1 MLLILQINTFEVR
14 RNEATR
20 LILEIA
26 SIGCFSSYFGI
37 SSHKRVFGDDFHP
50 DSFKRFGNALLTSYV
65 VVGIL
70 LIGNLF
76 FYADSR
82 HRPLAPLVGMVFAL
96 SVGLL
101 ISWILISYEN
111 LLLEANSGLRAQML
125 SNVVRLLV
133 SVTAMGLASILA
145 IGTTFALITGRPR
158 RELFFEEE

>member
-1 MLLILQINTFEVR
+1 MRQQGSSWKLLVLAGSLPILVLVAINVS
-14 RNEATR
+14 
-20 LILEIA
+20 L
-26 SIGCFSSYFGI
+26 
-37 SSHKRVFGDDFHP
+37 GDDFHP

>member
-1 MLLILQINTFEVR
+1 MRQQGSSWKLLVLAASLPILVLVAINVS
-14 RNEATR
+14 
-20 LILEIA
+20 L
-26 SIGCFSSYFGI
+26 
-37 SSHKRVFGDDFHP
+37 GDDFHP

-145 IGTTFALITGRPR
+145 IGTTFALIAGRPR

>member
-1 MLLILQINTFEVR
+1 MRQQGSSWKLLALAASLPILVLVAINVS
-14 RNEATR
+14 
-20 LILEIA
+20 L
-26 SIGCFSSYFGI
+26 
-37 SSHKRVFGDDFHP
+37 GDDFHP

-82 HRPLAPLVGMVFAL
+82 HRPLAPLVGMAFAL

>member
-1 MLLILQINTFEVR
+1 MRQQGSSWKLLVLAASLPVLVLVAINVS
-14 RNEATR
+14 
-20 LILEIA
+20 L
-26 SIGCFSSYFGI
+26 
-37 SSHKRVFGDDFHP
+37 GDDFHP

-82 HRPLAPLVGMVFAL
+82 HRPFAPLVGMVFAL

-101 ISWILISYEN
+101 ISWILISYQN

-158 RELFFEEE
+158 RELFLEEE

>member
-1 MLLILQINTFEVR
+1 MKQQGSSWKLLVLAASLPILVLVAINVS
-14 RNEATR
+14 
-20 LILEIA
+20 L
-26 SIGCFSSYFGI
+26 
-37 SSHKRVFGDDFHP
+37 GDDFHP

-158 RELFFEEE
+158 RELFSEEE

>member
-1 MLLILQINTFEVR
+1 MKQQGSSWKLLVLAASLPILVLVAINVS
-14 RNEATR
+14 
-20 LILEIA
+20 L
-26 SIGCFSSYFGI
+26 
-37 SSHKRVFGDDFHP
+37 GDDFHP

-145 IGTTFALITGRPR
+145 IGTTLSLIHI
-158 RELFFEEE
+158 

>member
-1 MLLILQINTFEVR
+1 MRQQGSSWKLLVLAASLPILVLVAINVS
-14 RNEATR
+14 
-20 LILEIA
+20 L
-26 SIGCFSSYFGI
+26 
-37 SSHKRVFGDDFHP
+37 GDDFHP

-145 IGTTFALITGRPR
+145 IGTTFALITGRAR

>member
-1 MLLILQINTFEVR
+1 MKQQGSSWKLLVLAASLPILVLVAINVS
-14 RNEATR
+14 
-20 LILEIA
+20 L
-26 SIGCFSSYFGI
+26 
-37 SSHKRVFGDDFHP
+37 GDDFHP

-145 IGTTFALITGRPR
+145 IGTTFALIAGRPR

>member
-1 MLLILQINTFEVR
+1 MKQQGSSWKLLVLAASLPILVLVAINVS
-14 RNEATR
+14 
-20 LILEIA
+20 L
-26 SIGCFSSYFGI
+26 
-37 SSHKRVFGDDFHP
+37 GDDFHP

-158 RELFFEEE
+158 RELFIEEE

>member
-1 MLLILQINTFEVR
+1 MRQQGSSWKLLVLAASLPILVLVAINVS
-14 RNEATR
+14 
-20 LILEIA
+20 L
-26 SIGCFSSYFGI
+26 
-37 SSHKRVFGDDFHP
+37 GDDFHP

-125 SNVVRLLV
+125 SNVVRFLV

>member
-1 MLLILQINTFEVR
+1 MRQQGSSWKLLVLAASLPILVLVAINVS
-14 RNEATR
+14 
-20 LILEIA
+20 L
-26 SIGCFSSYFGI
+26 
-37 SSHKRVFGDDFHP
+37 GDDFHP

>member
-1 MLLILQINTFEVR
+1 MRQQGSSWKLLVLAASLPILVLVAIHVS
-14 RNEATR
+14 
-20 LILEIA
+20 L
-26 SIGCFSSYFGI
+26 
-37 SSHKRVFGDDFHP
+37 GDDFHP

-82 HRPLAPLVGMVFAL
+82 HRPFARFVVMVFAL

-101 ISWILISYEN
+101 ISWILISYQN

-158 RELFFEEE
+158 RELFLEEE

>member
-1 MLLILQINTFEVR
+1 MKQQGSSWKLLVLAASLPILVLVAINVS
-14 RNEATR
+14 
-20 LILEIA
+20 L
-26 SIGCFSSYFGI
+26 
-37 SSHKRVFGDDFHP
+37 GDDFHP

-70 LIGNLF
+70 LIGNLL

-158 RELFFEEE
+158 RELFIEEE

>member
-1 MLLILQINTFEVR
+1 MKQQGSSWKLLVLAASLPILVLVAINVS
-14 RNEATR
+14 
-20 LILEIA
+20 L
-26 SIGCFSSYFGI
+26 
-37 SSHKRVFGDDFHP
+37 GDDFHP

-70 LIGNLF
+70 LIGTLF

-82 HRPLAPLVGMVFAL
+82 HRPLAPLVGLVFAL

-158 RELFFEEE
+158 RELFIEEE

>member
-1 MLLILQINTFEVR
+1 MRQQGSSWKLLVLAASLPILVLVAINVS
-14 RNEATR
+14 
-20 LILEIA
+20 L
-26 SIGCFSSYFGI
+26 
-37 SSHKRVFGDDFHP
+37 GDDFHP

-158 RELFFEEE
+158 RELFIEEE

>member
-1 MLLILQINTFEVR
+1 MRQQGSSWKLLVLAASLPILVLVAINVS
-14 RNEATR
+14 
-20 LILEIA
+20 L
-26 SIGCFSSYFGI
+26 
-37 SSHKRVFGDDFHP
+37 GDDFHP

-82 HRPLAPLVGMVFAL
+82 HRPHAPLVGMVFAL

>member
-1 MLLILQINTFEVR
+1 MKQQGSSWKLLVLAASLPILVLVAINVS
-14 RNEATR
+14 
-20 LILEIA
+20 L
-26 SIGCFSSYFGI
+26 
-37 SSHKRVFGDDFHP
+37 GDDFHP

>member
-1 MLLILQINTFEVR
+1 MRQQGSSWKLLVLAASLPILVLVAINVS
-14 RNEATR
+14 
-20 LILEIA
+20 L
-26 SIGCFSSYFGI
+26 
-37 SSHKRVFGDDFHP
+37 GDDFHP

-101 ISWILISYEN
+101 MSWILISYEN

>member
-1 MLLILQINTFEVR
+1 M
-14 RNEATR
+14 
-20 LILEIA
+20 
-26 SIGCFSSYFGI
+26 
-37 SSHKRVFGDDFHP
+37 
-50 DSFKRFGNALLTSYV
+50 

-96 SVGLL
+96 SVGLI

-158 RELFFEEE
+158 RELFIEEE

>member
-1 MLLILQINTFEVR
+1 MRQQGSSWKLLVLAASLPILVLVAIIVS
-14 RNEATR
+14 
-20 LILEIA
+20 L
-26 SIGCFSSYFGI
+26 
-37 SSHKRVFGDDFHP
+37 GDDFHP

>member
-1 MLLILQINTFEVR
+1 MRQQGSSWKLLVLAASLPILVLVAINVS
-14 RNEATR
+14 
-20 LILEIA
+20 L
-26 SIGCFSSYFGI
+26 
-37 SSHKRVFGDDFHP
+37 GDDFHP

-65 VVGIL
+65 VAGIL

>member
-1 MLLILQINTFEVR
+1 MRQQGSSWKLLVLAASLPILVLVAINVS
-14 RNEATR
+14 
-20 LILEIA
+20 L
-26 SIGCFSSYFGI
+26 
-37 SSHKRVFGDDFHP
+37 GDDFHP

-133 SVTAMGLASILA
+133 SVSAMGLASILA

>member
-1 MLLILQINTFEVR
+1 MRQQGSSWKLLVLAASLPILVLVAINVS
-14 RNEATR
+14 
-20 LILEIA
+20 L
-26 SIGCFSSYFGI
+26 
-37 SSHKRVFGDDFHP
+37 GDDFHP

-101 ISWILISYEN
+101 ISWILISYEK

>member
-1 MLLILQINTFEVR
+1 MRQQGSSWKLLVLAASLPILVLVAINVS
-14 RNEATR
+14 
-20 LILEIA
+20 L
-26 SIGCFSSYFGI
+26 
-37 SSHKRVFGDDFHP
+37 GDDFHP

-125 SNVVRLLV
+125 SNIVRLLV
-133 SVTAMGLASILA
+133 SVTAMSLASILA

-158 RELFFEEE
+158 RELFLEEE

>member
-1 MLLILQINTFEVR
+1 MRQQGSSWKLLVLAASLPILVLVAINVS
-14 RNEATR
+14 
-20 LILEIA
+20 L
-26 SIGCFSSYFGI
+26 
-37 SSHKRVFGDDFHP
+37 GDDFHQ

>member
-1 MLLILQINTFEVR
+1 MRQQGSSWKLLVLAASLPILVLVAINVS
-14 RNEATR
+14 
-20 LILEIA
+20 L
-26 SIGCFSSYFGI
+26 
-37 SSHKRVFGDDFHP
+37 GDDFHP

-101 ISWILISYEN
+101 ISWILISYDN

>member
-1 MLLILQINTFEVR
+1 MKQHGSSWKLLVLAASLPILVLVAINVS
-14 RNEATR
+14 
-20 LILEIA
+20 L
-26 SIGCFSSYFGI
+26 
-37 SSHKRVFGDDFHP
+37 GDDFHP

-158 RELFFEEE
+158 RELFIEEE

>member
-1 MLLILQINTFEVR
+1 MRQQGSSWKLLVLAASLPILVLVAINVS
-14 RNEATR
+14 
-20 LILEIA
+20 L
-26 SIGCFSSYFGI
+26 
-37 SSHKRVFGDDFHP
+37 GDDFHP

-158 RELFFEEE
+158 RELFSEEE

>member
-1 MLLILQINTFEVR
+1 MKQEGSAWKLLVLAASLPILVLVAINVS
-14 RNEATR
+14 
-20 LILEIA
+20 L
-26 SIGCFSSYFGI
+26 
-37 SSHKRVFGDDFHP
+37 GDDFHP

-158 RELFFEEE
+158 RELFIEEE